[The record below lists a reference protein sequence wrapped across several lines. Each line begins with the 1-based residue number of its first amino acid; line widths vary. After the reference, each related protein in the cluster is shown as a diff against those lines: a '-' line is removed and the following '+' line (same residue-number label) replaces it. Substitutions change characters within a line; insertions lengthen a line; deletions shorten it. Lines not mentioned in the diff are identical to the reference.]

1 AEDGI
6 RYRNVTGVQTC
17 ALPISRHG
25 DRVRHRRSL
34 PVGLAASPPAWDDEG
49 SEPVT
54 QGALMTPDD
63 ALTAYVR
70 RHAATA
76 LEHLVCFEGAAD
88 ADLAAVMTVEA
99 VHEVRTSLRRLRAA

>member
-1 AEDGI
+1 GASRSEQRTHNPSVAGSSPAWA
-6 RYRNVTGVQTC
+6 T
-17 ALPISRHG
+17 RHG
-25 DRVRHRRSL
+25 DRVRHRSSL
-34 PVGLAASPPAWDDEG
+34 PVGLAATPPAWDDEG

-76 LEHLVCFEGAAD
+76 LEHLVCVAGAAD
-88 ADLAAVMTVEA
+88 ADIAAAMTVDGVPA
-99 VHEVRTSLRRLRAA
+99 VRAARRRP